1 MIKMKKSAALI
12 LAGVLACSMPMPV
25 MASSDTE
32 VVESLLD
39 SGIDFLAS
47 DPEKAVDIIMY
58 AKDLV
63 DQQNITDDQV
73 RSAVTQAADHFGVSL
88 GYLMGTEGEEPNAID
103 KENNPIVLDDEAL
116 ELLEELK
123 TRPEMRTLFSV
134 SKKATK
140 EDILKAVKIIEA
152 LKGDD

>member
-1 MIKMKKSAALI
+1 MYSIF
-12 LAGVLACSMPMPV
+12 
-25 MASSDTE
+25 
-32 VVESLLD
+32 ESLLEKHGVTAYKVAKAT
-39 SGIDFLAS
+39 GITTSTLTSWKQGKYVPKPDKLQ
-47 DPEKAVDIIMY
+47 KI
-58 AKDLV
+58 
-63 DQQNITDDQV
+63 
-73 RSAVTQAADHFGVSL
+73 ADYSGVSL
-88 GYLMGTEGEEPNAID
+88 GYLMGTEEEPNAVD

>member
-1 MIKMKKSAALI
+1 MYDRFEHLLQLRGLTAYKVSKDTGITQTSLSNWKSGRSTPNAKNLQK
-12 LAGVLACSMPMPV
+12 LA
-25 MASSDTE
+25 DYF
-32 VVESLLD
+32 D
-39 SGIDFLAS
+39 
-47 DPEKAVDIIMY
+47 
-58 AKDLV
+58 
-63 DQQNITDDQV
+63 
-73 RSAVTQAADHFGVSL
+73 VSV
-88 GYLMGTEGEEPNAID
+88 GYLMGTEELEPNAID
-103 KENNPIVLDDEAL
+103 KEKNPIVLDDEAL